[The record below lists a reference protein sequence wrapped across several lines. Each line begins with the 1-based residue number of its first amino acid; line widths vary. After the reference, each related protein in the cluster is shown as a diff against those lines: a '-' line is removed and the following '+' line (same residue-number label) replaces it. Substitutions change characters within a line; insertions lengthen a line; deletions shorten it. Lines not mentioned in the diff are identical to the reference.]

1 MVEQIVIPFNIC
13 KPPILAPE
21 RCVLG
26 RTCSQGAVDGQV
38 VREVLSGLWTNGG
51 MFLARLGTGFRPKGD
66 GRPVVQA
73 EGYMKNAYTSMIQYA
88 YKWLKLLQYIYIYIY
103 PVVLQN
109 DPVVLGTETQNSSHL
124 FRPPERQNHTRDN
137 NCGHWVL
144 EALLYLRSKK
154 SQPCKIKGTYLEV

>member
-88 YKWLKLLQYIYIYIY
+88 YKWLKLLQYIYIYIRLCCKMIRLCLAQRHKTALTCSD
-103 PVVLQN
+103 LQN
-109 DPVVLGTETQNSSHL
+109 DKIIPVTTIVDLGS
-124 FRPPERQNHTRDN
+124 
-137 NCGHWVL
+137 
-144 EALLYLRSKK
+144 
-154 SQPCKIKGTYLEV
+154 